1 MRNLCNP
8 QNESAVNAEII
19 FLRLLH
25 IVPGVIWDGGTIFF
39 AFVLQPALSKTGSNH
54 SGAVMRNMV
63 KPMLALI
70 HSTAWMTIIFGL
82 AMAFRVRDPLFD
94 FLWSSNWGIAI
105 FLGFVTAI
113 TGYGLGVISGRYSK
127 KVMDVSAVTSESP
140 LPPVQES
147 EVRDLQNRAMTLSKV
162 SALFVVFSVVTMAL
176 AQHI

>member
-1 MRNLCNP
+1 MVCNAE
-8 QNESAVNAEII
+8 NESAVNAEII

-25 IVPGVIWDGGTIFF
+25 IVPGVIWVGGTIFF
-39 AFVLQPALSKTGSNH
+39 AFVLQPALSKTGSSH

-94 FLWSSNWGIAI
+94 FLWSTNWGIAI
-105 FLGFVTAI
+105 FLGFVTAVV
-113 TGYGLGVISGRYSK
+113 GYGLGVISGRYSK
-127 KVMDVSAVTSESP
+127 KIIGVSAGTSDESG
-140 LPPVQES
+140 L
-147 EVRDLQNRAMTLSKV
+147 RNLQNRAAVFSKM
-162 SALFVVFSVVTMAL
+162 SALFVVLSVVTMAI